1 MCIFSYCC
9 LATASIMAEAVFEK
23 DWSDKMSSIIQQKC
37 ALSESCHG
45 CVKWEG
51 AVFQPGGYGKIAVQM
66 KDKRRKYY
74 RVHRLVYMIQNNMAA
89 IPVQDDCGHRLEI
102 SHICHQKLC
111 VKPEHLVL
119 ETHEVNM
126 ERLHCK
132 VQRLCTKSH
141 QPHCLLVSFIN
152 QQSEFIHSNFIFVPF

>member
-51 AVFQPGGYGKIAVQM
+51 AVFQPGWVWEDSRSNERQEK
-66 KDKRRKYY
+66 
-74 RVHRLVYMIQNNMAA
+74 
-89 IPVQDDCGHRLEI
+89 E
-102 SHICHQKLC
+102 
-111 VKPEHLVL
+111 VL
-119 ETHEVNM
+119 SCPPAC
-126 ERLHCK
+126 LHD
-132 VQRLCTKSH
+132 T
-141 QPHCLLVSFIN
+141 
-152 QQSEFIHSNFIFVPF
+152 E